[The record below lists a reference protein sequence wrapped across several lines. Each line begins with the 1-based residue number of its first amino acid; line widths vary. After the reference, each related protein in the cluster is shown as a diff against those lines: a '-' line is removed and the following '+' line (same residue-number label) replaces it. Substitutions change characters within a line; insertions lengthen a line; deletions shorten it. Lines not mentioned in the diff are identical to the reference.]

1 MADRTVLV
9 VDDDDMILMM
19 INKILSKEYNVVT
32 ALSGEEA
39 LSKFEECHPDI
50 ILSDYMMPKMN
61 GFQMMDQMRERY
73 GDDVYA
79 IYMTANEQ
87 EETEF
92 EVFRHG
98 ALDFIRKPIKA
109 DAIIEAVKR
118 GIDSVDEMKGEK

>member
-19 INKILSKEYNVVT
+19 LGKILSKEFNVVT
-32 ALSGEEA
+32 ANSGEEA

-61 GFQMMDQMRERY
+61 GFQMMDQIRERF
-73 GDDVYA
+73 GDGVYA
-79 IYMTANEQ
+79 VYMTANEQ

-109 DAIIEAVKR
+109 DAIVEAVWR
-118 GIDSVDEMKGEK
+118 GINSVDEMKNE